1 MPLDVIYLV
10 DNRQLVLINLF
21 KLNPI
26 ALEYEPES
34 EDVGEM
40 EETGTGNVRNFFFG
54 IIIKD
59 LYFNLDQHMTPP
71 KKPQHAKVN

>member
-40 EETGTGNVRNFFFG
+40 EETGTANVRKFFF
-54 IIIKD
+54 
-59 LYFNLDQHMTPP
+59 
-71 KKPQHAKVN
+71 

>member
-1 MPLDVIYLV
+1 MCAYLLVRVALFKMPLDVIYLV

-40 EETGTGNVRNFFFG
+40 EETDTAFYTVYHAFATFY
-54 IIIKD
+54 I
-59 LYFNLDQHMTPP
+59 YFLHPAQ
-71 KKPQHAKVN
+71 